1 MKRAL
6 LLSVVAGTLALPALA
21 QDNTAAAVGVL
32 EEKVQKLR
40 AEVEDLQVR
49 LQKLEKDLAEQK
61 AGAGVGAVSIEQLK
75 TLEARIEAVDAAR
88 QKDKQA
94 IIDQLAK
101 ELANLGGTK
110 PTPVTGTEHEV
121 RSGETLTSIAKQYGV
136 TIAEL
141 RKANNLTG
149 DALRIGQKLV
159 VPKKL

>member
-1 MKRAL
+1 
-6 LLSVVAGTLALPALA
+6 
-21 QDNTAAAVGVL
+21 
-32 EEKVQKLR
+32 
-40 AEVEDLQVR
+40 
-49 LQKLEKDLAEQK
+49 
-61 AGAGVGAVSIEQLK
+61 VSIEQLK
-75 TLEARIEAVDAAR
+75 SLETRIEAVDAAR

-110 PTPVTGTEHEV
+110 PPPVTGTEHEV